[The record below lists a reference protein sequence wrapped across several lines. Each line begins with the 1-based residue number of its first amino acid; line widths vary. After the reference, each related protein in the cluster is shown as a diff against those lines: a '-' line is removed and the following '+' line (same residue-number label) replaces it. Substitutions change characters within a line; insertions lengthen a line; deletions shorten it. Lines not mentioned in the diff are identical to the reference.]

1 MTWVKVCGLT
11 REVDVATAVDAGA
24 DAVGFVSHPGSPRY
38 VSIPM
43 IADLARG
50 VSATRVILTVDM
62 GVKAALT
69 AVEATAVDAIQPYGS
84 QAGAVAAAAIAH
96 GVVVLLPIRATA
108 DFVLPDDDGSI
119 PLFDTPDDALWGGTG
134 RPFDWNRVRDL
145 GRRFV
150 LAGGLT
156 PSNVAAAVRQ
166 VQPWGVDASSGLEAS
181 PGIKHPG
188 KVAAFVQEAKSV

>member
-119 PLFDTPDDALWGGTG
+119 PLFDTPRRRSLGWHRSPVRLESRARSRQAIRARGRSHALERRSRGQAGAA
-134 RPFDWNRVRDL
+134 V
-145 GRRFV
+145 GRRRLQRF
-150 LAGGLT
+150 GG
-156 PSNVAAAVRQ
+156 VARHQAPR
-166 VQPWGVDASSGLEAS
+166 
-181 PGIKHPG
+181 
-188 KVAAFVQEAKSV
+188 